1 MRIHSV
7 NQIHAEAHRTEL
19 REQARRRR
27 RSGLRITRPER

>member
-19 REQARRRR
+19 REQARRWRR
-27 RSGLRITRPER
+27 ATVRTRPQR